1 MLNFPRYE
9 AVLLPG
15 RSDLLQLF
23 WHFVLYRYLFNIKKK
38 GKNLTGRSAIPYLP
52 SQWLSTCA
60 NCCYFCLIF
69 IVTKVIHLY
78 LVRMG
83 ARQGTGL
90 GKGRFKQ
97 IRQHFC
103 WAFHWITF
111 DTNSVPSVI
120 QLAFNT
126 SKQKKVVFKKSLN
139 PSRIL
144 TLVVVS
150 HCRHE
155 LLNSTAAFI
164 STPTPSKRPFKIIIP
179 IQLTKLLLKK
189 GKKKQET
196 DDSRRREVGIT
207 MDQNGLIHKL
217 HEGARG
223 DRKC

>member
-1 MLNFPRYE
+1 
-9 AVLLPG
+9 
-15 RSDLLQLF
+15 
-23 WHFVLYRYLFNIKKK
+23 
-38 GKNLTGRSAIPYLP
+38 
-52 SQWLSTCA
+52 
-60 NCCYFCLIF
+60 
-69 IVTKVIHLY
+69 
-78 LVRMG
+78 
-83 ARQGTGL
+83 
-90 GKGRFKQ
+90 
-97 IRQHFC
+97 
-103 WAFHWITF
+103 ITF

-126 SKQKKVVFKKSLN
+126 SKQKKVVFNKSLN
-139 PSRIL
+139 PNRIL

-164 STPTPSKRPFKIIIP
+164 STPTPTIKTT
-179 IQLTKLLLKK
+179 IQNHNPNSINETFAEK
-189 GKKKQET
+189 GEKKQET